1 MTGPEVE
8 SSESRK
14 AICCGFCGLQDHAD
28 GACPLM
34 RSVLRES
41 ARSSAASMFKK
52 VYQNLH
58 GGSQQVVR
66 EGASVKTV
74 DIPADGNCLFSSI
87 SLGLVLQISPVVPP
101 AAKIKEY
108 GQLPDFAQ
116 TAFLLP

>member
-1 MTGPEVE
+1 
-8 SSESRK
+8 
-14 AICCGFCGLQDHAD
+14 
-28 GACPLM
+28 M

-74 DIPADGNCLFSSI
+74 DIPADGNCLFPSI
-87 SLGLVLQISPVVPP
+87 SLGLMLQISPLVPT

-108 GQLPDFAQ
+108 GQLPG
-116 TAFLLP
+116 TALTTFLIA